1 MDQALKQRLV
11 GAVVLIALAVIFL
24 PVFVSGPQQDRTAD
38 EAEQILVPPAPESQL
53 SSKRLPVIEDGSS
66 LSREPQA
73 DAPQWPIE
81 ASPAT
86 DSAASDSVDDST
98 GEAANTLDAPAAS
111 HVEAGSTR
119 ADDQVNDQDNASSDD
134 EDWLQNIPRTDAAT
148 DSDNSTAA
156 AAADDTLPESSQT
169 ASAEPAATTPAES
182 TADPAPTA
190 PQLSAT
196 GPDPAQWHV
205 QVASLGNPDNVRRLQ
220 QQLQGLSMPTI
231 TERVQRGDSDLYRV
245 VIGPYAD
252 QTAAQQALQRIA
264 AADQRLRPVLLEPEG
279 VTAAPEQATPS
290 SAATPQGLDRY
301 AVQVGVFSTRER
313 SEEVVQSL
321 QDAGFAAY
329 QETIER
335 ASETLYRVRIGPLLS
350 EQDGIN
356 IAARIKRD
364 LNLDSMVVDYR

>member
-24 PVFVSGPQQDRTAD
+24 PVFVSGPQQDRSTD

-66 LSREPQA
+66 LSRKPQA

-86 DSAASDSVDDST
+86 DSAASDRVDDST

-119 ADDQVNDQDNASSDD
+119 ADDQGADQDSASTGD
-134 EDWLQNIPRTDAAT
+134 EDWLQNMPRTDAAT
-148 DSDNSTAA
+148 DSDNATAA
-156 AAADDTLPESSQT
+156 AVDDDPVPERSQA
-169 ASAEPAATTPAES
+169 ASAEKAETTP
-182 TADPAPTA
+182 DPAPAA

-196 GPDPAQWHV
+196 GPDPSQWHV

-220 QQLQGLSMPTI
+220 QQLQGLSMATI
-231 TERVQRGDSDLYRV
+231 TERVQRADSDLYRV
-245 VIGPYAD
+245 VTGPYAD
-252 QTAAQQALQRIA
+252 QAAAQQALQRIA

-279 VTAAPEQATPS
+279 VNATPEQAAAS

-335 ASETLYRVRIGPLLS
+335 AAETLYRVRIGPLLS
-350 EQDGIN
+350 EQDGNN

-364 LNLDSMVVDYR
+364 LDLDSMVVDYR